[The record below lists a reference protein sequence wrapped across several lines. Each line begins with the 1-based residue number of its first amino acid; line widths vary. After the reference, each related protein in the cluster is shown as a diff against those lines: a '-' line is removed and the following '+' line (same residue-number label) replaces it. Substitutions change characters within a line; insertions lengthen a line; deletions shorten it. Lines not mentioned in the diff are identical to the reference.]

1 MPSAPGTP
9 GAGASAP
16 SPPSAHR
23 RRPTCV
29 PTSPRWPRRT
39 WAVSPGISS
48 PPPAGSRS
56 CVPAPWRGRTRSSAP
71 TSRRGARSYSDQNDA
86 MSTLPP
92 PATPLAAVT
101 HADPYPYYAALVAE
115 RPLYRDDALGLWI
128 ASSAATVRAVMTSE
142 HCRVRPAA
150 EPVPKALVGSPAGE
164 ISGHLASL
172 DPAKIT
178 DQAATCARWLA
189 EEIGTLGSGQ
199 SLADFAFRLP
209 TYVVATMLG
218 FPTERLPA
226 LAQWTLD

>member
-142 HCRVRPAA
+142 HCRVRPVG

-164 ISGHLASL
+164 IFGQLVRMTDGAPHLRAKLDVSGHLASL
-172 DPAKIT
+172 APAKIA

-199 SLADFAFRLP
+199 S
-209 TYVVATMLG
+209 
-218 FPTERLPA
+218 
-226 LAQWTLD
+226 